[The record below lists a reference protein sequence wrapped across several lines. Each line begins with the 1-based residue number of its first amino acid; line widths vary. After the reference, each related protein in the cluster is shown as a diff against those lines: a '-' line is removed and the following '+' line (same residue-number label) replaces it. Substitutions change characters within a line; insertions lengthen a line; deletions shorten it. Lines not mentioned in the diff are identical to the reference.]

1 MTTAAAIKAIQACR
15 RQVAGLDDDAT
26 WRDFLHAT
34 VGLRSLRQMTGP
46 QLGRVIDALHAQG
59 APKRAPRSAGRPVV
73 ADDPQSVKIRA
84 MWRELHR
91 ISQVKSV
98 TEATIAG
105 WASRQLGK
113 PVADLRFLT
122 GDEKRRLIEALKQWH
137 QRVGLANA

>member
-1 MTTAAAIKAIQACR
+1 MTTAAAIKAVQACR

-26 WRDFLHAT
+26 WRDFLHQAT
-34 VGLRSLRQMTGP
+34 GLRSLREMTGL

-59 APKRAPRSAGRPVV
+59 APKRAPRSAGRTVQ

-84 MWRELHR
+84 MWRDLGR

-98 TEATIAG
+98 TEAAIAG
-105 WASRQLGK
+105 WAGRQLGK
-113 PVADLRFLT
+113 TVVDLRFLT

-137 QRVGLANA
+137 QRVGLADA